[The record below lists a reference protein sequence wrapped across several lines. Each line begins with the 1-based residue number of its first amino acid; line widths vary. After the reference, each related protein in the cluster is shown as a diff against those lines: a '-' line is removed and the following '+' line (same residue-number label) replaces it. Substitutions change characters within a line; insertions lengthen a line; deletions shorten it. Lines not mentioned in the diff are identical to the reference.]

1 MEAADRHAFSV
12 EAALIFCGD
21 VVLRQVGVEVEG
33 DVLQPPAAFA
43 EFLQRP
49 LEKFAAL
56 GLEMD
61 AAVFW
66 EDVVVD
72 LEKTMVGEPTLGV
85 AVFRPGIGEMQIDLA
100 DLARREDLVEMLGVQ
115 PEQTHL
121 LWRALLFGVVVDGVV
136 TFCAAKA
143 GNPV

>member
-1 MEAADRHAFSV
+1 MTFSS
-12 EAALIFCGD
+12 
-21 VVLRQVGVEVEG
+21 RQ
-33 DVLQPPAAFA
+33 
-43 EFLQRP
+43 P
-49 LEKFAAL
+49 LSRNSSSGHSKFAAV

-115 PEQTHL
+115 PEKTYL
-121 LWRALLFGVVVDGVV
+121 LWRACFSAWSSMALSHSAQRKLASL
-136 TFCAAKA
+136 CR
-143 GNPV
+143 